1 MLVHFTDSNIL
12 LARIV
17 GSKVKINALVTI
29 LGVVTGNLIW
39 GIPGMFLA
47 IPVIAILKIV
57 FEHIEYMQPWAL
69 LLGDVTLKKKK
80 TEVTKAP
87 EPDVASE

>member
-1 MLVHFTDSNIL
+1 
-12 LARIV
+12 
-17 GSKVKINALVTI
+17 
-29 LGVVTGNLIW
+29 
-39 GIPGMFLA
+39 MFLA
-47 IPVIAILKIV
+47 IPVIAILKII

-80 TEVTKAP
+80 TEVTKDP